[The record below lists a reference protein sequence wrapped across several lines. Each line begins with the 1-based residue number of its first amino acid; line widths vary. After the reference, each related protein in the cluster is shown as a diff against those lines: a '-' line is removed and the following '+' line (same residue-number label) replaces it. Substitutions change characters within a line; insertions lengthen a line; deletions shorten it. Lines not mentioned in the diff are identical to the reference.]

1 MTMNRAPEERE
12 TTIKSETIYDGR
24 IIKVRVET
32 VELPDM
38 KYAKRE
44 IVDHAQGVG
53 IVALSDHGTMYMVRQ
68 FRIAVKQTMLEIPAG
83 LVEPG
88 ERPADAARR
97 ELQEEIGFKPGRL
110 EYLLDAYA
118 SPGFTNEKLS
128 LFVATELEAS
138 RLPRDEGEFITVEEY
153 AIETLYEMVR
163 NCEIT
168 DAKTIIGILH
178 AYGAYCI
185 GR

>member
-1 MTMNRAPEERE
+1 MNLNHTPEERE
-12 TTIKSETIYDGR
+12 KTIKSETIYDGR

-44 IVDHAQGVG
+44 IVDHAQAVG
-53 IVALSDHGTMYMVRQ
+53 IIALSDHGTMYMVRQ
-68 FRIAVKQTMLEIPAG
+68 YRIAVKQVMLEIPAG

-88 ERPADAARR
+88 ESPADAARR
-97 ELQEEIGFKPGRL
+97 ELQEEIGYKPGKL
-110 EYLLDAYA
+110 EYLLDGYA

-128 LFVATELEAS
+128 LFMATQLEAS
-138 RLPRDEGEFITVEEY
+138 RLPQDEGEFITVEEY
-153 AIETLYEMVR
+153 PIEDLYRMVR

-168 DAKTIIGILH
+168 DAKTIIGILY
-178 AYGAYCI
+178 AYNTLCKK
-185 GR
+185 